1 VLPILMSIL
10 ILIVAGALFWAAPLF
25 GLSST
30 WVWVLRIAFL
40 AFGLITAG
48 IILFSYIR
56 ERRREAATRGLPGGS
71 ELNELLRDAERR
83 IATGQRTG
91 PKSLA
96 TLPLLYILGE
106 TNSSKTTT
114 VLKSGLDPELIAGQ
128 VYRDQDVIPTPIV
141 NLWYTSAAVLVEA
154 GEAVR
159 TGPRL
164 WSKLIRRTRPRAI
177 RSAMGRETPVRA
189 AVVCLSSELFLGP
202 GASETSLAAA
212 RSLNQMLRELAVQL
226 GTDVP
231 AYVLLTKLDR
241 VPDFAEFVRNLT
253 NEEASD
259 PFGMP
264 FSRVEYS
271 SGLYAE
277 KAMGHITT
285 VLDQLV
291 FSLGE
296 FRLQLLTRETEQR
309 NIDPVYE
316 FPRELRKLRNNLAGC
331 LVELMRPSHLNFNPY
346 LRGLYFTGVRA
357 QVVEQMVAVAAQAPQ
372 SQPADAGATR
382 MFSLEQMR
390 AAAAPPAP
398 QRVAQKIA
406 QWCFL
411 PRLLPSVILQD
422 RSALNAT
429 SNSGRTHI
437 VRRVTFALL
446 SVALLGLFACVA
458 VSWNNNRRLEQII
471 DAARVDIEGVSLQS
485 GSLASE
491 KDLSALDRLRCVLV
505 EIEGYRQH
513 GVPLF
518 YRFGLYQGDRLFE
531 PARAIYFAGFRRL
544 LLTSTKGNL
553 ARFLSGLPA
562 TSGNGDVYTAAYF
575 PLKAYLIVTAYPKY
589 STPDF
594 LSPVL
599 MQYWLNGRAPDSDKQ
614 DQLARAQ
621 FDFYAFELARSD
633 SNGPAAA
640 TPDPP
645 VTHARTY
652 LNSFGGEDRIYQ
664 QMLTAAGSASRSV
677 DFNRDY
683 QGSAATL
690 IDRQT
695 VPAWFTRAAWAP
707 MQSALAHPER
717 YFSGEA
723 WVLGPQA
730 GVGIDS
736 ATITRDLSLK
746 YEQAYIKA
754 WDDFL
759 HGAHVQGYG
768 GLADAALKLKTL
780 SGANST
786 LLELLYTASHN
797 TNVGDHQIADAFEP
811 AHAVVSPD
819 SSDTFIGDGDR
830 AYMGKL
836 ADLFG
841 AVDQAARTPLD
852 PNNSAALQPVQQA
865 AEDADRTALQT
876 SQGFHRTPETQIV
889 SDLLEAPIRDVD
901 NLIRAQRPKAANA
914 GGQSFCSAY
923 SRLLTRF
930 PFAPNGPDASIAEVD
945 AVLNPTSGAIA
956 QLSKVA
962 GPLLNPVPGA
972 QVSMTREFRQF
983 YERLQSLSSLLYPQ
997 NPAAGGFSFTVK
1009 ILPSSGIQTAT
1020 FEVDK
1025 QVVSGINSSKTF
1037 IWSPQTSQHAELT
1050 VGSISP
1056 LSFSGNWALLH
1067 LLSRGQREQQPLFPI
1082 HLSYPIGFVNGSS
1095 NTVVRIEITP
1105 PGAAM
1110 LLPGGL
1116 APNRCV
1122 STVAH

>member
-1 VLPILMSIL
+1 MLPILMSIL

-446 SVALLGLFACVA
+446 SMALLGLLVCVGI
-458 VSWNNNRRLEQII
+458 SWNNNRGLERII
-471 DAARVDIEGVSLQS
+471 NSARADVEGVSLQS

-491 KDLSALDRLRCVLV
+491 KDLSALDRLRSVLV
-505 EIEGYRQH
+505 QIEGYHQRYW
-513 GVPLF
+513 GVSC
-518 YRFGLYQGDRLFE
+518 GLKIR
-531 PARAIYFAGFRRL
+531 
-544 LLTSTKGNL
+544 
-553 ARFLSGLPA
+553 
-562 TSGNGDVYTAAYF
+562 V
-575 PLKAYLIVTAYPKY
+575 
-589 STPDF
+589 
-594 LSPVL
+594 
-599 MQYWLNGRAPDSDKQ
+599 
-614 DQLARAQ
+614 
-621 FDFYAFELARSD
+621 
-633 SNGPAAA
+633 
-640 TPDPP
+640 
-645 VTHARTY
+645 
-652 LNSFGGEDRIYQ
+652 
-664 QMLTAAGSASRSV
+664 
-677 DFNRDY
+677 
-683 QGSAATL
+683 
-690 IDRQT
+690 
-695 VPAWFTRAAWAP
+695 
-707 MQSALAHPER
+707 
-717 YFSGEA
+717 
-723 WVLGPQA
+723 
-730 GVGIDS
+730 
-736 ATITRDLSLK
+736 
-746 YEQAYIKA
+746 
-754 WDDFL
+754 
-759 HGAHVQGYG
+759 
-768 GLADAALKLKTL
+768 
-780 SGANST
+780 
-786 LLELLYTASHN
+786 
-797 TNVGDHQIADAFEP
+797 
-811 AHAVVSPD
+811 
-819 SSDTFIGDGDR
+819 
-830 AYMGKL
+830 
-836 ADLFG
+836 
-841 AVDQAARTPLD
+841 
-852 PNNSAALQPVQQA
+852 AALQFCN
-865 AEDADRTALQT
+865 RI
-876 SQGFHRTPETQIV
+876 RK
-889 SDLLEAPIRDVD
+889 SD
-901 NLIRAQRPKAANA
+901 
-914 GGQSFCSAY
+914 
-923 SRLLTRF
+923 
-930 PFAPNGPDASIAEVD
+930 
-945 AVLNPTSGAIA
+945 
-956 QLSKVA
+956 
-962 GPLLNPVPGA
+962 
-972 QVSMTREFRQF
+972 
-983 YERLQSLSSLLYPQ
+983 
-997 NPAAGGFSFTVK
+997 
-1009 ILPSSGIQTAT
+1009 
-1020 FEVDK
+1020 
-1025 QVVSGINSSKTF
+1025 
-1037 IWSPQTSQHAELT
+1037 IW
-1050 VGSISP
+1050 
-1056 LSFSGNWALLH
+1056 
-1067 LLSRGQREQQPLFPI
+1067 
-1082 HLSYPIGFVNGSS
+1082 
-1095 NTVVRIEITP
+1095 
-1105 PGAAM
+1105 
-1110 LLPGGL
+1110 
-1116 APNRCV
+1116 
-1122 STVAH
+1122 